1 MRESQKTPSPHLSI
15 FITLLIYC
23 LPVILLISAF
33 NLPSQ
38 SVSLPN
44 NNAILAQGSIP
55 CQIAFDTDREGNRE
69 IYVMDPDGSNL
80 KNLTNNEGQDEN
92 PVWSPD
98 GKQIAFV
105 SNRKNDKEGGQF
117 IYIMNFD
124 GSDVRQLTK
133 ENESQ
138 WPDWSP
144 DGKMITYT
152 FKGDIFAVN
161 ADGSGEAVNLTNSP
175 VEDSQSVWSPDSR
188 LITWLS
194 GKQGSQNVFVMNAD
208 GSNVRQITDNGQVEV
223 VDWVFDGRILTEWG
237 WKGKNEFC
245 NNCVF
250 DLESKQITDAGGK
263 GQLEDYCPFWTN
275 DGIQA
280 GVMSLNNFTGDNEI
294 YIISK
299 EFPDPDGLG
308 AGFVNLTK
316 NKADDRYPDW
326 PALCSNGRVPVI
338 PTPAPVDNKDT
349 GNTVVKDQKAIKL
362 GYAGNDSWNYMRD
375 HDFKKAI
382 DELKISYEPGPVKDL
397 VARGVSAIILDS
409 SAVPADKL
417 ADEVKPAIDKGIP
430 VFILDTETNITG
442 AYVVS
447 IDRRE
452 YIKATMGWMLEKLGG
467 KGQITYFDH
476 SDGYDDAS
484 LIKELLSK
492 YPDIEVVEYQEGD
505 FDPNWVKPQTDD
517 VLKRKP
523 DLKAIWSDGDPEL
536 VTQGL
541 EISGLPLERWPL
553 INCAAN
559 QARLDFWAQ
568 MEKKNPNFDCV
579 APVNPPGIAYDAA
592 YAAFYLASGEQ
603 IDPSALGGPNKN
615 SLFVPMPVIDKGTRQ
630 KWAGTMGKDA
640 FYADELMKPEAI
652 KEKWFLEK

>member
-1 MRESQKTPSPHLSI
+1 VAKKIRGISVYFERAIMKNSI
-15 FITLLIYC
+15 RIQPIKTLL
-23 LPVILLISAF
+23 LAVVLILFLTAA
-33 NLPSQ
+33 
-38 SVSLPN
+38 SLPAGEN
-44 NNAILAQGSIP
+44 PPIP
-55 CQIAFDTDREGNRE
+55 CRIAFDTDRDGNRE

-117 IYIMNFD
+117 IYIMNSD

-152 FKGDIFAVN
+152 FKGDIFTVN

-194 GKQGSQNVFVMNAD
+194 GKQGSWNVFVMNAD

-245 NNCVF
+245 NNCLF
-250 DLESKQITDAGGK
+250 DLESKQITEAGGK
-263 GQLEDYCPFWTN
+263 GHLEDFCPFWTN

-280 GVMSLNNFTGDNEI
+280 GVISSNNFTGDDEI
-294 YIISK
+294 YLVSK
-299 EFPDPDGLG
+299 YFPDPDNLG

-338 PTPAPVDNKDT
+338 PTPAPVENNKD
-349 GNTVVKDQKAIKL
+349 GQSDRQSIKL

-382 DELKISYEPGPVKDL
+382 DELKISYESGPIKDL
-397 VARGVSAIILDS
+397 VARGVTAIIQDS
-409 SAVPADKL
+409 SAVSADKL
-417 ADEVKPAIDKGIP
+417 ADEVKPALDKGIP
-430 VFILDTETNITG
+430 VFILDSEADIKG
-442 AYVVS
+442 AYNVT

-452 YIKATMGWMLEKLGG
+452 WINASLGWMLEKLGG
-467 KGQITYFDH
+467 KGQITYFNH
-476 SDGYDDAS
+476 SDAYDDAS
-484 LIKELLSK
+484 IIKELISN
-492 YPDIEVVEYQEGD
+492 YPDIEVIEYQEGD
-505 FDPNWVKPQTDD
+505 FDPDWVKPQTDD
-517 VLKRKP
+517 ILKRKP
-523 DLKAIWSDGDPEL
+523 DVKAVWTDGKPDI
-536 VTQGL
+536 VIQGL
-541 EISGLPLERWPL
+541 QASGLPVDKWPL
-553 INCAAN
+553 INCDAN
-559 QARLDFWAQ
+559 QAGLQFWAD

-592 YAAFYLASGEQ
+592 YAAFYLASGEK

-615 SLFVPMPVIDKGTRQ
+615 SLYVPLPVIDRENLQ
-630 KWAGTMGKDA
+630 KWSGIVGKKDG
-640 FYADELMKPEAI
+640 FYADELMKPETI
-652 KEKWFLEK
+652 KEKWFTKK